1 MLAARATAIFDA
13 EGPAESWPRALFIE
27 DETHFTLAVGC
38 AERAVVDDDAS
49 PAEVLEAAF
58 RLAERAPRVACGVRF
73 DRRGESSE
81 WDAFGAGL
89 CFAPRASIVRDGE
102 SLTGVDDVLRLV
114 ALSPR
119 PTLEPTSSS
128 SPSALDDVGA
138 FHALGA
144 AALRAIDEGTLA
156 KVVLAR
162 RSLQR
167 VRVAPGALARSL
179 GVRDAGLTYAF
190 SPRPGVAYVGR
201 TPERLLAGF
210 GGAYR
215 TEAVAGTAPRF
226 DEAKNDELSRAAL
239 LASEKDRREHAFVV
253 EHITASVA
261 AASGHAVVGARGL
274 RTAGAVHHLVTP
286 IDVSIAPAH
295 VGDLV
300 AKLHPTPALAGWPVR
315 DAVSFI
321 RQHEGFDRGLYGGLV
336 GWISSSALDL
346 RVAIRGA
353 LLDQDRATIFV
364 GAGFVAGSEVE
375 RERRETEV
383 KARAIV
389 DALAREGAHG

>member
-38 AERAVVDDDAS
+38 TARAIVDDDAS
-49 PAEVLEAAF
+49 PAEVIEQAF
-58 RLAERAPRVACGVRF
+58 RLTAHAPRVVCGVRF
-73 DRRGESSE
+73 DTRGEPSE

-89 CFAPRASIVRDGE
+89 CFVPRACIVRDGE
-102 SLTGVDDVLRLV
+102 TLVGVDDVLRLL
-114 ALSPR
+114 AHAPRLAHEPR
-119 PTLEPTSSS
+119 PSLA
-128 SPSALDDVGA
+128 SALDEKPS
-138 FHALGA
+138 FHDAGV
-144 AALRAIDEGTLA
+144 AALRAIAEGALS

-162 RSLQR
+162 RSVQPQR
-167 VRVAPGALARSL
+167 ATPGALARTL
-179 GVRDAGLTYAF
+179 GGRDAGLTYAL

-201 TPERLLAGF
+201 TPERLLAG
-210 GGAYR
+210 GDGVYR
-215 TEAVAGTAPRF
+215 AEAVAGTAPRF
-226 DEAKNDELSRAAL
+226 DDHENDEVSRAAL
-239 LASEKDRREHAFVV
+239 LASEKDAREHAFVV

-261 AASGHAVVGARGL
+261 AASGHSVVGARDV
-274 RTAGAVHHLVTP
+274 RSAGAVHHLVTP
-286 IDVSIAPAH
+286 IDVTLAPAQ

-315 DAVSFI
+315 DATSFI
-321 RQHEGFDRGLYGGLV
+321 RANEGFDRGLYGGLV
-336 GWISSSALDL
+336 GWVSPTALDL

-353 LLDQDRATIFV
+353 LLDEEHATIFV

-375 RERRETEV
+375 RERHETEI

-389 DALAREGAHG
+389 AALASESPHG